1 MHIAKGKKAVW
12 KGCIWLYDFNYTT
25 FWESKTMATVK
36 RSVQPGMN
44 RRGTEDYDTAQY
56 YNDGYMSLYTC
67 PNPRDVQHQE
77 WTLVYNMD
85 FEW

>member
-1 MHIAKGKKAVW
+1 
-12 KGCIWLYDFNYTT
+12 
-25 FWESKTMATVK
+25 MATVK

-44 RRGTEDYDTAQY
+44 RRGTEDYDTARY

-77 WTLVYNMD
+77 
-85 FEW
+85 